1 MAEEQRTVYMSP
13 GCHGCLGLSE
23 VSALGNQLESARK
36 LVKLIMALNIVS
48 TVVPAMLI
56 TASLE
61 RFEVIAHEIEYV
73 NAAQMKS
80 AD

>member
-1 MAEEQRTVYMSP
+1 MS
-13 GCHGCLGLSE
+13 GDVG
-23 VSALGNQLESARK
+23 SALGNQLENARK
-36 LVKLIMALNIVS
+36 LVKLIMALNVVS
-48 TVVPAMLI
+48 TVVPAVLV

-73 NAAQMKS
+73 NAAQMKF